1 MEKREQKL
9 LEMVRRIHGLL
20 DNPDI
25 EKKRHSQ
32 EQLGTFLSNTKEIT
46 YEEFMIED
54 IPAEWVFV
62 NKAHRKDKVILY
74 CHGGGY
80 CTGSSK
86 YARTLT
92 SKLAMGTLMEVLSFD
107 YRLAPENPYPAAG
120 EDAMKVW
127 NYLMLQGYGASDV
140 ILAGDSAGGNLALTL
155 TLQLKNENRML
166 PGGLVLFSPWTDMT
180 FSGTSFEKRAPKD
193 PVLTTEY
200 MYEIRKAYAPQGE
213 FDSPGLSPLFGD
225 MKGFPPTYIQVGENE
240 ILLSDA
246 TRLYRKLQEEQVKVF
261 LDKYEKMWHVFQMS
275 PGKKSQEAINKSVEF
290 IFHI

>member
-1 MEKREQKL
+1 MEKKEQKV
-9 LEMVRRIHGLL
+9 LEMVRRLHGLL

-25 EKKRHSQ
+25 GKKRQTQ
-32 EQLGTFLSNTKEIT
+32 EQLGTFLGNTKDIS
-46 YEEFMIED
+46 YEEFSIGD
-54 IPAEWVFV
+54 IPAEWVSV

-92 SKLAMGTLMEVLSFD
+92 SKLAMGTLMEVLCFD

-127 NYLMLQGYGASDV
+127 NYLMLQGYGASDI

-155 TLQLKNENRML
+155 ILQLKVEKRKL
-166 PGGLVLFSPWTDMT
+166 PGSLLLFSPWTDMT
-180 FSGTSFEKRAPKD
+180 FSGTSFEKKAAKD

-200 MYEIRKAYAPQGE
+200 LYEIRKAYAPTGE
-213 FDSPGLSPLFGD
+213 YDVPELSPLFGD
-225 MKGFPPTYIQVGENE
+225 MKDFPSTYIQVGENE

-246 TRLYRKLQEEQVKVF
+246 TRLYRKLQEEQVPVF

-275 PGKKSQEAINKSVEF
+275 PGKKSQEAINKAVEF
-290 IFHI
+290 ILK